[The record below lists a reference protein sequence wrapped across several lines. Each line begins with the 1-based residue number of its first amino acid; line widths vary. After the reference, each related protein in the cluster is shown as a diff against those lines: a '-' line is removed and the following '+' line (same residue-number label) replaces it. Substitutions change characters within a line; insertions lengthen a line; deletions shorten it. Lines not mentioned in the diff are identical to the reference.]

1 MQIPIASAA
10 ASALARLGRAAP
22 LPLPD
27 GEIDLHGS
35 GNQPLRAESDKREAD
50 NSEATKQ
57 AAKRKIDAGEAGKS
71 EAAASASGAP
81 ESAEDKPSQP
91 EAASAKAPPAVKRPA
106 EPPVN
111 KLDAIKCV
119 LALLTESKA
128 RSAAVSQLREGQA

>member
-1 MQIPIASAA
+1 MQIPVASAA

-27 GEIDLHGS
+27 GEVDFNS
-35 GNQPLRAESDKREAD
+35 SENQPPRAESDKSKAD
-50 NSEATKQ
+50 KSEATNSQ
-57 AAKRKIDAGEAGKS
+57 AAKSEVDAGEAGKS
-71 EAAASASGAP
+71 EVAASASGAP

-91 EAASAKAPPAVKRPA
+91 EARAKAPPAGKRPA

>member
-91 EAASAKAPPAVKRPA
+91 EARAKAPPAGKRPA